1 VYRGIA
7 RYGTRSCV
15 VLLVRRDGTAEL
27 TERLWE
33 PTTDGKSGGAWRT
46 QQIRFSM
53 PVGGALPDAA
63 ADGG

>member
-1 VYRGIA
+1 
-7 RYGTRSCV
+7 V
-15 VLLVRRDGTAEL
+15 VLLVRRDGAAEL

-33 PTTDGKSGGAWRT
+33 PTPDGKSGGAWRT
-46 QQIRFSM
+46 QHIRFSM